1 MKYYRMKI
9 DKQGK
14 TQKKQSKKNYRKT
27 QKGGLDFGIGKS
39 NRGKVENT
47 IHQLDKII
55 KHTAKDTKKAAVHMQ
70 RFKDAFNSID
80 DTVKSSIRTIFTYDD
95 NIPDNQ
101 FNSNEGAYEDA
112 ITSLLKIIHGE
123 MKQQVI
129 YKRFIDKFDS
139 PENHMFKYV
148 DDGDD
153 GDKFSS
159 NVDNRNLIST
169 TIQNQKD
176 NDVIAVIKG
185 EIESSQ
191 AAQGGKKTQ
200 KKRKRK
206 RKRKRRKTASKK

>member
-27 QKGGLDFGIGKS
+27 QKGGLNLGYGKS
-39 NRGKVENT
+39 TRGPVVELV
-47 IHQLDKII
+47 HQLDKII
-55 KHTAKDTKKAAVHMQ
+55 KYTEDQDTKKANTHKD
-70 RFKDAFNSID
+70 RFNDAFNSTD
-80 DTVKSSIRTIFTYDD
+80 GTVKSSIRTIFTYDA
-95 NIPDNQ
+95 NVSDNQ
-101 FNSNEGAYEDA
+101 FNSNEIAYDDA
-112 ITSLLKIIHGE
+112 ITSLLEIIHSE
-123 MKQQVI
+123 IKAKWIKNISIFV
-129 YKRFIDKFDS
+129 YDDD
-139 PENHMFKYV
+139 V
-148 DDGDD
+148 DT
-153 GDKFSS
+153 FSS
-159 NVDNRNLIST
+159 NSVNRGLIAK

-206 RKRKRRKTASKK
+206 RNKRKTASKK

>member
-1 MKYYRMKI
+1 MKI

-39 NRGKVENT
+39 TRGLVVELF
-47 IHQLDKII
+47 HQGDKII
-55 KHTAKDTKKAAVHMQ
+55 TYTDEYTKKADVHRQ
-70 RFKDAFNSID
+70 RFKDAFGKLEPK
-80 DTVKSSIRTIFTYDD
+80 VKEYIKIIFDKTEDLDNEQGSHIIEGEAFATTELLEIIHSEIKGKWIKNISKFVYDD
-95 NIPDNQ
+95 DVDT
-101 FNSNEGAYEDA
+101 FSTNS
-112 ITSLLKIIHGE
+112 
-123 MKQQVI
+123 V
-129 YKRFIDKFDS
+129 
-139 PENHMFKYV
+139 
-148 DDGDD
+148 
-153 GDKFSS
+153 
-159 NVDNRNLIST
+159 NRGLIAK

-206 RKRKRRKTASKK
+206 RNKRKTASKK